1 MLKYH
6 IFRKL
11 NFVLAI
17 LGLIFTVI
25 YYRYYGNFISP
36 ILFTLLLITLS
47 TVYSYKYR
55 RVVTRALKS
64 LGNIPLPREK
74 VKADIYVE
82 QIRDTIRSIRAA
94 AKERRELLL
103 VTSFFENIDDIEDAV
118 KKLYENY
125 KKCRKFLDSK
135 RNMVTEKE
143 MEEIRQKIKYA
154 TGNRKKL
161 LQGIYDNKQKT
172 IDEIE
177 NIRGSLKESLL
188 NLQYILSNLQQIET
202 TINSVSVSSDAGSEY
217 VRKASDSLSIF
228 EELKGSLRKMR
239 L

>member
-1 MLKYH
+1 
-6 IFRKL
+6 
-11 NFVLAI
+11 
-17 LGLIFTVI
+17 
-25 YYRYYGNFISP
+25 
-36 ILFTLLLITLS
+36 
-47 TVYSYKYR
+47 
-55 RVVTRALKS
+55 
-64 LGNIPLPREK
+64 
-74 VKADIYVE
+74 
-82 QIRDTIRSIRAA
+82 
-94 AKERRELLL
+94 
-103 VTSFFENIDDIEDAV
+103 
-118 KKLYENY
+118 
-125 KKCRKFLDSK
+125 
-135 RNMVTEKE
+135 MVTEKE

-217 VRKASDSLSIF
+217 VRKASDSLEVFS

>member
-1 MLKYH
+1 M
-6 IFRKL
+6 
-11 NFVLAI
+11 
-17 LGLIFTVI
+17 
-25 YYRYYGNFISP
+25 
-36 ILFTLLLITLS
+36 
-47 TVYSYKYR
+47 
-55 RVVTRALKS
+55 
-64 LGNIPLPREK
+64 PREK

-217 VRKASDSLSIF
+217 VRKASDSLEVFS